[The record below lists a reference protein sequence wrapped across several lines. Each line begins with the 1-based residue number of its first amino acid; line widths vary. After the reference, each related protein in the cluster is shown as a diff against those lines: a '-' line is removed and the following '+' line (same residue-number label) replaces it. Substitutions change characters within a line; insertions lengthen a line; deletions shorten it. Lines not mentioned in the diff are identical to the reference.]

1 MARSASQVVGALP
14 VAVSRAVQHL
24 PGRLGTALGMAAS
37 VDEYQAMQREM
48 FELVDAFVVLNETA
62 RGMLLS
68 NGAPPGK
75 LLLNRLGISCP
86 TIARKASPQAR
97 PTRAPVVFGYL
108 GRLHPTKGLV
118 ELMRAVRAIPRGV
131 DLLLHVRGPIV
142 DDGSRRFADELR
154 AIAGDDPRVTIG
166 PGISSAEVPANLAA
180 LDALLCPSIWFENGP
195 TVALEAMAVGTPVI
209 GSRIGNLAEI
219 IADGVN
225 GCLLPPGDV
234 DAWTNA
240 LTAAA
245 VSPAH
250 TIDRWRGALL
260 APRTMDEIARD
271 YLALYAAGRPPQ
283 MVTA

>member
-1 MARSASQVVGALP
+1 
-14 VAVSRAVQHL
+14 
-24 PGRLGTALGMAAS
+24 
-37 VDEYQAMQREM
+37 
-48 FELVDAFVVLNETA
+48 
-62 RGMLLS
+62 
-68 NGAPPGK
+68 
-75 LLLNRLGISCP
+75 
-86 TIARKASPQAR
+86 
-97 PTRAPVVFGYL
+97 
-108 GRLHPTKGLV
+108 
-118 ELMRAVRAIPRGV
+118 MRAVRAIPRGV
-131 DLLLHVRGPIV
+131 ELLLHVRGPIV

-154 AIAGDDPRVTIG
+154 AIAGEDPRVTIG

-271 YLALYAAGRPPQ
+271 YLALYAGGRPRQ